1 MNDIDLT
8 TAMAVIEAAENE
20 AEEIDVPMCIA
31 IVDSGANLVGFAR
44 MDGAILASVDIA
56 QDKAYSAVAME
67 MPTDE
72 LGEAAQPGEPLF
84 GINTTNDNRLI
95 IFGGGIP
102 LEKEGEVVGAIG
114 VSGGS
119 PEEDAAVAE
128 AGVEAFENGR

>member
-8 TAMAVIEAAENE
+8 TATAVIEAAENE

-56 QDKAYSAVAME
+56 QDKAYSAVTME

-72 LGEAAQPGEPLF
+72 LGEAAQPDEPLF

-102 LEKEGEVVGAIG
+102 LEKEGEIVGAIG

-119 PEEDAAVAE
+119 PEEDVTVAE
-128 AGVEAFENGR
+128 AGVEAFEDGR